1 MRRRFFLASTSLAA
15 MSCAMMASAQSS
27 TETYTYD
34 SLGRLVKVVTTG
46 GQNNSETQA
55 ICYDKAD
62 NRTQYVAN
70 NSAGATGCITAP
82 TPTPTPTP
90 APTPTP
96 TPTPTPGN
104 NPPVT
109 QNDSVSG
116 QCYLVVTVN
125 LTANDSDPEGNTPL
139 VLQSI
144 VTGGGGVAGAN
155 IVSASSVSVD
165 FGPQGDVTQAT
176 YTVADSLGAASTG
189 VLTISTTSCG
199 GGGL

>member
-1 MRRRFFLASTSLAA
+1 MRRKLFLAGASLAA
-15 MSCAMMASAQSS
+15 MTCAMMASAQSS

-34 SLGRLVKVVTTG
+34 TLGRLRKVVTAG
-46 GQNNSETQA
+46 GQNNGETQS

-70 NSAGATGCITAP
+70 ASAGTTGCTAS
-82 TPTPTPTP
+82 PTPTPTP
-90 APTPTP
+90 APTPSPTP

-144 VTGGGGVAGAN
+144 VTSGGVAGAT

-176 YTVADSLGAASTG
+176 YTVADSLGATSTG
-189 VLTISTTSCG
+189 VLTISTTSCS